1 MTDRHGFSTASYR
14 ARNTR
19 DAARILDRYNV
30 TGPRRVAAVRAF
42 YRDGFAIVPIPA
54 GRLVINRKGAR

>member
-1 MTDRHGFSTASYR
+1 MTNHETHAYR

-19 DAARILDRYNV
+19 DMARILDRYRV
-30 TGPRRVAAVRAF
+30 TGPRRVAAVRSF

-54 GRLVINRKGAR
+54 GRLVVNQKGAR